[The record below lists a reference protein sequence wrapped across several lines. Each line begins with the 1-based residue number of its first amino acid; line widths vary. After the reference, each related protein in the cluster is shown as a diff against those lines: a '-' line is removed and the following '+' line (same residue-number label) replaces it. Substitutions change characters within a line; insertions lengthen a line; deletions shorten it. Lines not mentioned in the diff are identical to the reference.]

1 MPRIGGPGIF
11 SLGRNIYRQ
20 ITAKSKMQWGGYDG
34 GLNPD
39 LWEEYSTEVIEYQIG
54 KAGNAGQETLLGDDY
69 FRKHAIDF
77 CETVSDEYND
87 FDFINYMEAEL
98 GDEYYN
104 AISEIIEECSQE
116 LYEAWDEAYSNDGV
130 GEKLYADFSMSER
143 TYATFSQ
150 AQSAYVARA
159 NAKFGSYGSPAH
171 LSAKR
176 STIVKFLK
184 ANPQGTSRTTPS
196 TPFAGRT
203 AAQRSAVGRK
213 NATKFLKQ
221 NPTGTK
227 RTSFWP

>member
-1 MPRIGGPGIF
+1 MPRIGGPGIWN
-11 SLGRNIYRQ
+11 LGRNIYRQ

-39 LWEEYSTEVIEYQIG
+39 LWEEYSTELIEAQIE

-77 CETVSDEYND
+77 CETVSDEYD
-87 FDFINYMEAEL
+87 DRAFVNYMEAEL

-104 AISEIIEECSQE
+104 AINEIIDECSQE
-116 LYEAWDEAYSNDGV
+116 LYEAWDAAYSNDGV
-130 GEKLYADFSMSER
+130 GEESYADFSLSER
-143 TYATFSQ
+143 TYPTFSQ

-159 NAKFGSYGSPAH
+159 NARFGSYGSPAH
-171 LSAKR
+171 LAAKR
-176 STIVKFLK
+176 KTIVNFLK
-184 ANPQGTSRTTPS
+184 ANPNGASRTTPS

-213 NATKFLKQ
+213 TATQFLKQ
-221 NPTGTK
+221 NPTGIK
-227 RTSFWP
+227 RTGF